1 MAGFSYLSVRGSAAA
16 RGAAHGETFRE
27 RIARTLGLYLDDL
40 FRDIPL
46 SRAQLIERALHV
58 QRITRELAPAAAVE
72 IDAIATG
79 AGLDAW
85 QVYLLNARTEILN
98 ARVPECTALF
108 FAERG
113 VLAQNWDWIEPL
125 EAECVVIN
133 HEREDGHR
141 YTVFGEPGMVGKI
154 GFSSAGIGVCLNI
167 LFAPH
172 DLSGLPVHILIGALL
187 NAHGFDEALE
197 LLERSGRGKASHLLV
212 GSATGRGLS
221 MEFFGD
227 ERYALEPQDGLLLHT
242 NHCLGLGPAGRVE
255 GLANSCARYDVVAA
269 AAKASET
276 RDLAAARDIL
286 SSTEG
291 GEDALLRAYR
301 DQDVL
306 GSYRVGSCATI
317 LMELGA
323 GVMHVRR
330 GPDPDRPFTTY
341 TLSPD
346 NQSQARTHHG

>member
-1 MAGFSYLSVRGSAAA
+1 MSGFTGLSVRGSAAT
-16 RGAAHGETFRE
+16 RGAAHGEAFRE
-27 RIARTLGLYLDDL
+27 RIARTLALYLDDL

-46 SRAQLIERALHV
+46 SREQLVERALHV
-58 QRITRELAPAAAVE
+58 QRITRNLAPATAQE
-72 IDAIATG
+72 IDGIAAG
-79 AGLDAW
+79 CGLDAW

-108 FAERG
+108 FAEQG

-125 EAECVVIN
+125 EAECIIIN
-133 HEREDGHR
+133 HERDDGHR

-154 GFSSAGIGVCLNI
+154 GLSSAGLGVCLNI

-187 NAHGFDEALE
+187 NAGGFDEALE

-212 GSATGRGLS
+212 GSADGRGLS

-227 ERYALEPQDGLLLHT
+227 DRYALEPEDGLLLHT

-255 GLANSCARYDVVAA
+255 GLANSCARYDGVAA
-269 AAKASET
+269 AAQASAT
-276 RDLAAARDIL
+276 RDLAAARNIL

-291 GEDALLRAYR
+291 GENALLRAYR
-301 DQDVL
+301 EQDVL

-323 GVMHVRR
+323 GIMHVRR
-330 GPDPDRPFTTY
+330 GPEPTRPFSTY

-346 NQSQARTHHG
+346 NRTQARTHHG